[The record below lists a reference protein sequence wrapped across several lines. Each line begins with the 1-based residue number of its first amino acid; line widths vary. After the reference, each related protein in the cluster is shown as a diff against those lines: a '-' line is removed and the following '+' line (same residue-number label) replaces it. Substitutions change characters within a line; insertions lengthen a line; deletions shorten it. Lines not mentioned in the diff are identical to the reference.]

1 MILIVILVCLD
12 KSPQISN
19 LLVFVLIKIVTAL
32 PARSQLT
39 QVIVETFLRD
49 AYLFSRILQTQPLM
63 IEILVVVT
71 DVKATPLGHF
81 LNHILYRTLF
91 STFRFKIVSGGIT
104 LGKWAS
110 FTPIVLGCHLPEFL
124 IVFIVL
130 LKALFLMISDM
141 ILDRVRIRNFF
152 IVPICAHI
160 CQTPL
165 KLDSQTVCIVDHL

>member
-32 PARSQLT
+32 PTRSQLT

-104 LGKWAS
+104 LGK
-110 FTPIVLGCHLPEFL
+110 
-124 IVFIVL
+124 
-130 LKALFLMISDM
+130 
-141 ILDRVRIRNFF
+141 
-152 IVPICAHI
+152 
-160 CQTPL
+160 
-165 KLDSQTVCIVDHL
+165 